1 MSRNAHKGDIERM
14 QQFGLIGLGVMGQN
28 FVLNVERNGYS
39 VSVFNRTASTTREF
53 LEGPAAGKRIVGTET
68 LEEFVA
74 SLERP
79 RRIMTLVK
87 AGAPVDAVIQ
97 QLKPLLDTGDLIID
111 GGNSL
116 FSDTERRA
124 KELEADGIHFLG
136 MGVSGGEEGALW
148 GPSMMPGGTR
158 RAWDDV
164 REIMEKVAAKADE
177 DGKPCV
183 TYIGP
188 GGSGHFVKMVHNG
201 IEYGDMQLIAETYD
215 LLKRAL
221 GLSAKEFA
229 AIFAEW
235 NKGELSS
242 FLIELTAEVFDKIDD
257 ETGRPLVDVI
267 LDSAGQK
274 GTGRW
279 TTQSALDLGA
289 AIPTI
294 TAAVDA
300 RILSSQVAE
309 RSAAS
314 KLLQG
319 PSARYDSDPK
329 VLIQHARDALYAAKI
344 VSYAQGMA
352 LLRIASDAHGW
363 SLNLADIARIWRAG
377 CIIRARLLNDITNA
391 FERSASLANL
401 LVDERFNE
409 AIGER
414 QAAWRH
420 VLMTAIDLG
429 VPMPAMSA
437 SIAYYDSYRSER
449 LPANL
454 IQAQRDF
461 FGAHTFERIDRDG
474 VFHADWSSKS

>member
-1 MSRNAHKGDIERM
+1 
-14 QQFGLIGLGVMGQN
+14 
-28 FVLNVERNGYS
+28 
-39 VSVFNRTASTTREF
+39 
-53 LEGPAAGKRIVGTET
+53 
-68 LEEFVA
+68 
-74 SLERP
+74 
-79 RRIMTLVK
+79 
-87 AGAPVDAVIQ
+87 
-97 QLKPLLDTGDLIID
+97 
-111 GGNSL
+111 
-116 FSDTERRA
+116 
-124 KELEADGIHFLG
+124 

-158 RAWDDV
+158 RAWDDI

-289 AIPTI
+289 AIPHHNCRGRRADSLVAGRGTLRRLKTPSRSIGTI
-294 TAAVDA
+294 
-300 RILSSQVAE
+300 
-309 RSAAS
+309 
-314 KLLQG
+314 
-319 PSARYDSDPK
+319 
-329 VLIQHARDALYAAKI
+329 
-344 VSYAQGMA
+344 
-352 LLRIASDAHGW
+352 
-363 SLNLADIARIWRAG
+363 
-377 CIIRARLLNDITNA
+377 
-391 FERSASLANL
+391 
-401 LVDERFNE
+401 
-409 AIGER
+409 
-414 QAAWRH
+414 
-420 VLMTAIDLG
+420 
-429 VPMPAMSA
+429 
-437 SIAYYDSYRSER
+437 
-449 LPANL
+449 
-454 IQAQRDF
+454 
-461 FGAHTFERIDRDG
+461 
-474 VFHADWSSKS
+474 